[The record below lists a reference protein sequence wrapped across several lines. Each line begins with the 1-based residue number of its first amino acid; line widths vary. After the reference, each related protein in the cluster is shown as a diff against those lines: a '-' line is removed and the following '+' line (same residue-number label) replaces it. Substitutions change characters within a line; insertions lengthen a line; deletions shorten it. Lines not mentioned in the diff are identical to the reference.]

1 MKAKKQKPDF
11 LHLGS
16 KLLNWYNT
24 NSRDLPWRKTKDP
37 YKIWICE
44 ILLQQTQVKQG
55 LNHYLKFVKRFPNVK
70 SLAEADEDEVLL
82 YWKGLGYYSRA
93 LNLHKAS
100 KQIMLDFKGKFP
112 EDHPSILSLKGVG
125 KYTAAAIAS
134 IAFDLKY
141 PAIDGNFYRV
151 LSRLFADNF
160 DISNGK
166 AFQYFSE
173 LALLMMPEKKFG
185 DFNEAIMDL
194 GSEICKPKNPLCDFC
209 PLNNDCLAF
218 QSGTINN
225 FPLKTKKTKVTD
237 LELTYYFIN
246 YNSQFLTKRRTD
258 DFIWKKLYEFSTEIP
273 EDFEQFIKRASVVA
287 HKLTHKNLK
296 ITINDVQL
304 SDLKIFKD
312 FAADNNFEIIDLD
325 EAKQKSFPK
334 PLQNYLEKL
343 EDKASFQGEL
353 F

>member
-1 MKAKKQKPDF
+1 LKAKKQKPDF

-16 KLLNWYNT
+16 KLLNWFKI

-55 LNHYLKFVKRFPNVK
+55 LNHYLKFVERFPNVK
-70 SLAEADEDEVLL
+70 TLAEANEDEVLL

-100 KQIMLDFKGKFP
+100 KQIMGDFEGKFP
-112 EDHPSILSLKGVG
+112 SDSDSILSLKGVG

-134 IAFDLKY
+134 IAFDEKY
-141 PAIDGNFYRV
+141 PAVDGNFYRV
-151 LSRLFADNF
+151 LSRVFADNF
-160 DISNGK
+160 DVSNTK
-166 AFQYFSE
+166 AFQYFTE
-173 LALLMMPEKKFG
+173 LALLMMPENKFG
-185 DFNEAIMDL
+185 DFNEAMMDL
-194 GSEICKPKNPLCDFC
+194 GSEICKPKNPLCDVC
-209 PLNNDCLAF
+209 PFNNDCLAF
-218 QSGTINN
+218 QTGTINN
-225 FPLKTKKTKVTD
+225 FPVKTKKTKVTD

-246 YNSQFLTKRRTD
+246 YKDQFLTKRRTD
-258 DFIWKKLYEFSTEIP
+258 DFIWKKLYEFPIEIP
-273 EDFEQFIKRASVVA
+273 KNLEQYMRRVSTVA

-296 ITINDVQL
+296 ISISEVQL
-304 SDLKIFKD
+304 DDLKLFNEY
-312 FAADNNFEIIDLD
+312 ALQNGFEIINLE

-334 PLQNYLEKL
+334 PLQNYLDNRENK
-343 EDKASFQGEL
+343 DAFQGEL

>member
-1 MKAKKQKPDF
+1 MKSKKQKPDF
-11 LHLGS
+11 LHLGV
-16 KLLNWYNT
+16 KLLNWYST

-55 LNHYLKFVKRFPNVK
+55 LNHYLKFVERFPDVRT
-70 SLAEADEDEVLL
+70 LAEAYEDEVLL

-100 KQIMLDFKGKFP
+100 KQIMDDFGGKFP
-112 EDHPSILSLKGVG
+112 TDYDSILSLKGVG

-141 PAIDGNFYRV
+141 PAVDGNFYRV

-160 DISNGK
+160 DISNSK

-173 LALLMMPEKKFG
+173 LALLMMTENKFG
-185 DFNEAIMDL
+185 DFNEAMMDL
-194 GSEICKPKNPLCDFC
+194 GSEICKPKNPLCDVC
-209 PLNNDCLAF
+209 PLNQDCLAF
-218 QSGTINN
+218 QSGAIHN
-225 FPLKTKKTKVTD
+225 FPVKTKKTKVTD

-246 YNSQFLTKRRTD
+246 YENQFLTKRRTD
-258 DFIWKKLYEFSTEIP
+258 DFIWKKLYEFPTEIP
-273 EDFEQFIKRASVVA
+273 EEFQQYIRRSAVVS

-296 ITINDVQL
+296 IAISDVQL
-304 SDLKIFKD
+304 PDLKLFKK
-312 FAADNNFEIIDLD
+312 FAGDHQFEIITLE
-325 EAKQKSFPK
+325 EATQKSFPK
-334 PLQNYLEKL
+334 PLQNYLEKY
-343 EDKASFQGEL
+343 DKKALFQGEL